1 MGVVLVLYPLFRDF
15 GVFKTIL
22 SIFGCAGSLLLPEL
36 SLVVESGDSSLAAL
50 CGLLVL
56 LTSLV
61 VEHGPQG
68 ARASVAVAHKLSSC
82 SFQALKHR
90 LSSCGAPA

>member
-1 MGVVLVLYPLFRDF
+1 M
-15 GVFKTIL
+15 
-22 SIFGCAGSLLLPEL
+22 LLPEL

-90 LSSCGAPA
+90 FSPWSGDIPHAAEQLTKLVHHSY